1 MLPDDPQQPLIRSI
15 RQATHARLALG
26 SVGGAMPAASYLQL
40 REDHALAVDAVH
52 RDSDLIADWG
62 SEFLERFPVIQLASQ
77 ANSKGEYLK
86 RPDLG
91 RSLSE
96 ASLQQL
102 RATRHGNPDLQI
114 LIGDGLSSLAVARQ
128 VPELLPRL
136 IEEAQQA
143 GWTIGPLYF
152 VRYCR
157 VGVLNDFGKSI
168 DAKVFVL
175 LIGERPGLGSP
186 ESLSAYMAYRPE
198 AGHTDADRNLISNIH
213 PLGVGAPQ
221 AAQRIFALASQMMQ
235 QQASGFRIKE
245 AWVPERLSPSSHRR
259 LS

>member
-1 MLPDDPQQPLIRSI
+1 
-15 RQATHARLALG
+15 
-26 SVGGAMPAASYLQL
+26 MPTASYLQL

-62 SEFLERFPVIQLASQ
+62 SDFLDRFPVIQLSSQ
-77 ANSKGEYLK
+77 AGSKGEYLK

-91 RSLSE
+91 RTLSE
-96 ASLQQL
+96 ESLEQV
-102 RATRHGNPDLQI
+102 RATHLGNVDLQI

-136 IEEAQQA
+136 MEEAQRT
-143 GWTIGPLYF
+143 GWKIGRLYF

-157 VGVLNDFGKSI
+157 VGVLNDFGKNI

-186 ESLSAYMAYRPE
+186 ESLSAYMAYRPTIE
-198 AGHTDADRNLISNIH
+198 HSDANRNLVSNIH
-213 PLGVGAPQ
+213 PLGVSSMQ
-221 AAQRIFALASQMMQ
+221 AAERIIALAGQMMERKT
-235 QQASGFRIKE
+235 SGYMVKETWSAALPAPKPDSRRIG
-245 AWVPERLSPSSHRR
+245 SQ
-259 LS
+259 